1 MSKIYS
7 RYGLKNMEWMANV
20 PRIIDG
26 NNSYTTAEE
35 RGRAYQE
42 YYTKLCQQEEL
53 EKSLSPEI
61 KDQPNR

>member
-1 MSKIYS
+1 
-7 RYGLKNMEWMANV
+7 MEWMANV

-35 RGRAYQE
+35 RGKAYQE
-42 YYTKLCQQEEL
+42 YYIKLCQQEEL